1 MAEPSNFL
9 SVSGL
14 EKIFGLMG
22 SARVGLQPTS
32 FDLPK
37 SAFFTLLGP
46 SGCGKTTTLR
56 CIAGLE
62 RPDKGAIRVG
72 DKAVFDSDAGIDVAM
87 ERRQFGMVFQSYAIW
102 PHMNVFENVAFPL
115 RVSRDRRFS
124 AVEIRK
130 AVGEALDTVGLGT
143 LAERHATRLSGGQQ
157 QRVALARAIVRRP
170 DLLLL
175 DEPLSN
181 LDAALREEMRNE
193 LRRLQQQMG
202 LTTVYVTHDQSE
214 ALELSDSIAVMN
226 AGRIVQID
234 TPRAIYFSPV
244 DQFTAGFVGT
254 TNWLKG
260 KIERVFG
267 DTVVVETDAGAR
279 VECAGASGYSSGDK
293 VSLAVRP
300 EAVEIVPAGT
310 EPSPSKNEIEG
321 RIVFSGFNGSLTRY
335 QLQAGNVTFQAYG
348 SPKSSLKLHDTV
360 ALRFDPASVV
370 LFSRQTG

>member
-14 EKIFGLMG
+14 EKVYGVLGANRI
-22 SARVGLQPTS
+22 GLQPTS
-32 FDLPK
+32 FQLPK

-62 RPDKGAIRVG
+62 RPDKGTIRVG
-72 DKAVFDSDAGIDVAM
+72 DKLVFDSDAGIDVSM
-87 ERRQFGMVFQSYAIW
+87 DRRQFGMVFQSYAIW

-115 RVSRDRRFS
+115 RVSKDRRFS
-124 AVEIRK
+124 ANEIRK
-130 AVGEALDTVGLGT
+130 AVGEALDTVGLGG

-234 TPRAIYFSPV
+234 TPRTIYFNPV
-244 DQFTAGFVGT
+244 DEFAAGFVGT
-254 TNWLKG
+254 TNWIRG
-260 KIERVFG
+260 EVERVSG
-267 DTVVVETDAGAR
+267 DRIVVKTDAGSR
-279 VECAGASGYSSGDK
+279 VECAATASYSPGDK

-300 EAVEIVPAGT
+300 EVVEIAPENAAPAPGL
-310 EPSPSKNEIEG
+310 NEIAG
-321 RIVFSGFNGSLTRY
+321 RIVFCGFNGSLTRY
-335 QLQAGNVTFQAYG
+335 QVQASDATFQVYG
-348 SPKSSLKLHDTV
+348 SPKAGFKLGDAV

-370 LFSRQTG
+370 LFTRPAG

>member
-1 MAEPSNFL
+1 VIDSASFL

-14 EKIFGLMG
+14 EKIYGFTG
-22 SARVGLQPTS
+22 SMRVGLHPTS
-32 FDLPK
+32 FRLPK

-62 RPDKGAIRVG
+62 RPDKGTIKVG
-72 DKAVFDSDAGIDVAM
+72 DKVVFDSDARIDVAM
-87 ERRQFGMVFQSYAIW
+87 DRRQFGMVFQSYAIW

-115 RVSRDRRFS
+115 RVSNDRRFS
-124 AVEIRK
+124 ATEIK
-130 AVGEALDTVGLGT
+130 TAVGEALDTVGLGG

-214 ALELSDSIAVMN
+214 ALELSDTIAVMN
-226 AGRIVQID
+226 AGRIIQID
-234 TPRAIYFSPV
+234 TPHAIYFDPV
-244 DQFTAGFVGT
+244 DEFTAGFVGT
-254 TNWLKG
+254 TNWLEG
-260 KIERVFG
+260 EVERASG
-267 DTVVVETDAGAR
+267 DQTLVRTTSGAR
-279 VECAGASGYSSGDK
+279 VQCPAVGGHAPGAK
-293 VSLAVRP
+293 VRLAVRP
-300 EAVEIVPAGT
+300 EAMEIVGEDAAPAPG
-310 EPSPSKNEIEG
+310 KNEIG
-321 RIVFSGFNGSLTRY
+321 GTIVFRGFNGSLTRF
-335 QLQAGNVTFQAYG
+335 QVQAGNATFQVYG
-348 SPKSSLKLHDTV
+348 SPQSSFGLHDKV
-360 ALRFDPASVV
+360 ALRFDPSSAV
-370 LFSRQTG
+370 LFPRAAA